1 MKQILTTIRNIAIDV
16 SFESDWMQILVYIL
30 QNLSLLI
37 MIQDDHVHKFRR
49 SCCNFLSHI
58 VFFSILFT
66 YWSAYNSKSDFLIQ
80 MMITTVLHEIFDRL
94 RQVFNTDKLNAL
106 CFTKI
111 TISHHLFNKATKLK
125 ISILM
130 KEDMTIKVELKYW
143 RNFEISI
150 TKVDESVW
158 IQFIRCCVQ
167 IMKVSDML
175 LFSLD
180 HQATWV
186 NEYFM
191 IIKSLHDVI
200 INVIVRIDADKA
212 CKVFL
217 KDSVCMLI
225 KKF

>member
-1 MKQILTTIRNIAIDV
+1 MIRNIAIDV
-16 SFESDWMQILVYIL
+16 SSESDWMQILVYIL
-30 QNLSLLI
+30 QNLSFLI
-37 MIQDDHVHKFRR
+37 VIQDDHVHR
-49 SCCNFLSHI
+49 SKRSHCNFLSHI

-66 YWSAYNSKSDFLIQ
+66 YRSAYNSKSNFLIQ
-80 MMITTVLHEIFDRL
+80 MMIMTVLHEIFDRL
-94 RQVFNTDKLNAL
+94 RWAFNTDKSNAL
-106 CFTKI
+106 CFMKI
-111 TISHHLFNKATKLK
+111 TTSHHLFNRATKLK

-130 KEDMTIKVELKYW
+130 KEDMTIKVGLKYW

-158 IQFIRCCVQ
+158 IQFIRCRVQ

-180 HQATWV
+180 HQVTWV
-186 NEYFM
+186 NEYLM
-191 IIKSLHDVI
+191 IIKLLHDVI
-200 INVIVRIDADKA
+200 INVIVRINADKA

-217 KDSVCMLI
+217 KDSICMLI

>member
-1 MKQILTTIRNIAIDV
+1 MKQILMTIRNITIDV
-16 SFESDWMQILVYIL
+16 SSESDWMQILIYIL

-37 MIQDDHVHKFRR
+37 VIQDNHVHKSRR

-66 YWSAYNSKSDFLIQ
+66 YRSAYNSKSDFLIQ

-94 RQVFNTDKLNAL
+94 KWAFNTDKLNAL

-111 TISHHLFNKATKLK
+111 TISHNLFNKATKLK

-158 IQFIRCCVQ
+158 IQFIRCRVQ

-180 HQATWV
+180 YQAT
-186 NEYFM
+186 
-191 IIKSLHDVI
+191 
-200 INVIVRIDADKA
+200 
-212 CKVFL
+212 
-217 KDSVCMLI
+217 
-225 KKF
+225 